1 MAKDRPPSF
10 VESAQLS
17 RLQHI
22 LNAAFEELKIAD
34 TSATRHVREFLGRHL
49 IVLGDNSAHDD
60 EALLGL
66 LLDRARLL
74 GFEPDPKVAAERV
87 RRLIDKI

>member
-1 MAKDRPPSF
+1 MKITPPPF

-22 LNAAFEELKIAD
+22 LNAACEELRIAD

-49 IVLGDNSAHDD
+49 IILGDDEGHDD
-60 EALLGL
+60 EMLLNL
-66 LLDRARLL
+66 LLERARLL
-74 GFEPDPKVAAERV
+74 GFEPDPIVAAERV